1 MRYKRNQLGVI
12 AALLFIAAACLSALV
27 SSVFWAI
34 AFGVV
39 GIVVLGTSL
48 RPSTGHHS
56 SKQSRGSSAENRIE
70 GDGSSDNPDGWQKS
84 VRIDSSLPHY
94 HA

>member
-1 MRYKRNQLGVI
+1 MRYKRNQLRII
-12 AALLFIAAACLSALV
+12 AALLFIVAACLSALV

-39 GIVVLGTSL
+39 GIVVLGSTL
-48 RPSTGHHS
+48 RSSTGRDS
-56 SKQSRGSSAENRIE
+56 SKHPADGKESDLDSNGSPNH
-70 GDGSSDNPDGWQKS
+70 PDGWQKS
-84 VRIDSSLPHY
+84 VRVDSSLPQF